1 MASRHG
7 EYPEKVAMDM
17 IILCS
22 IRMVCLVTD
31 REYDNHSAHPDPEQS
46 MATPLPVSITA
57 LRTLPM
63 FETLSNERLTK
74 IASFASM
81 RHVPRHAVVL
91 QAGDRTDNIYL
102 ILNGELKVQISD
114 EDGRE
119 VILSMLAAGEMFGEM
134 GVIDDHPR
142 SATVISTE
150 PCDLVVIAK
159 EDFKN
164 CLAENFEVSLYIIF
178 SLVKR
183 LREADRKIES
193 LALVDVYGRVAR
205 LLLEMAEIQNGR
217 KVVTRRI
224 TRQDI
229 AKTIG
234 ASREMVSRV
243 MRDLQLRGLIEE
255 RDGCIWLQRA
265 IKNT

>member
-1 MASRHG
+1 MAGSHG
-7 EYPEKVAMDM
+7 EYPEKVLMGM
-17 IILCS
+17 IILCQFPA
-22 IRMVCLVTD
+22 VCLGVD
-31 REYDNHSAHPDPEQS
+31 REYDNNPALSDPERL

-74 IASFASM
+74 IAGFASM
-81 RHVPRHAVVL
+81 RHVTRHTSVL

-114 EDGRE
+114 EEGRE
-119 VILSMLAAGEMFGEM
+119 VILSMLGPGEMFGEM

-159 EDFKN
+159 EDFKS

-205 LLLEMAEIQNGR
+205 LLLEMAETQNGR

-243 MRDLQLRGLIEE
+243 MRDLQLQGLIEE
-255 RDGCIWLQRA
+255 SAGCIWLQKD
-265 IKNT
+265 IEST

>member
-1 MASRHG
+1 M
-7 EYPEKVAMDM
+7 
-17 IILCS
+17 
-22 IRMVCLVTD
+22 
-31 REYDNHSAHPDPEQS
+31 SAH
-46 MATPLPVSITA
+46 LPVSITA
-57 LRTLPM
+57 LRGLPM
-63 FETLSNERLTK
+63 FEMLSNERLEK
-74 IASFASM
+74 IAGVSSLRRAA
-81 RHVPRHAVVL
+81 RHATIV

-102 ILNGELKVQISD
+102 ILTGELMVQISD
-114 EDGRE
+114 QEGRE
-119 VILSMLAAGEMFGEM
+119 VILAMLRPGEMFGEM

-142 SATVISTE
+142 SATVIATE

-159 EDFKN
+159 DDFKS
-164 CLAENFEVSLYIIF
+164 CLAENFEVSLSIIH
-178 SLVKR
+178 SLVRR
-183 LREADRKIES
+183 LRDADRKIES

-205 LLLEMAEIQNGR
+205 LLLEMAEIKEGR

-255 RDGCIWLQRA
+255 RDGCIWLHRE
-265 IKNT
+265 IENP